1 MLQLTL
7 TDPLMEV
14 AFFPRVG
21 VCFPFCVLSGCN
33 IVLVDGVVFSLELAA
48 YFPFS
53 YRLCLVDGMRITLLA
68 MCEGERGRVG
78 ALAPTPVPSALPQ
91 PIL

>member
-1 MLQLTL
+1 M
-7 TDPLMEV
+7 
-14 AFFPRVG
+14 
-21 VCFPFCVLSGCN
+21 VL
-33 IVLVDGVVFSLELAA
+33 SLELAA

-53 YRLCLVDGMRITLLA
+53 YRLRLVDGMCMSLLA

-91 PIL
+91 LHYGVGVHVLERGYYCTFVP